1 MLSPKIHRKTIL
13 PIKCIHPPCINIEVK
28 TVKKG
33 LIKLCWFPNKA
44 AGITPK
50 LYIALRLRSV
60 GRVLC
65 QRKIKQQIAIIE

>member
-1 MLSPKIHRKTIL
+1 
-13 PIKCIHPPCINIEVK
+13 IEVK

-65 QRKIKQQIAIIE
+65 QRKIKQQIVIIE